1 MAAIYLAE
9 IPNYRARL
17 WCLWWGKEKTK
28 KIAQKGKRE
37 ERKREFSCH
46 LLLFC
51 IKSAKSGLRS
61 QFQDDYQH
69 SLIYYVKI
77 RLGDGVWLMVYVC
90 CQPRKYQVYQD
101 DREGRKERK
110 EGDYSIPCTHYPL
123 LPEYQFGHW
132 RTPEIPREKKS
143 RYSAGRLTPEIKT
156 MSNGDDYP
164 KRHKPQRQ

>member
-1 MAAIYLAE
+1 MATSRTQKLLKTRGERAQVGPPKVSVDVGSRFGHGEPDFGQTLRPPFGHGPPGFAKQSDRRSDTGPGWGGWGWVRMAAIYLAE

-37 ERKREFSCH
+37 ERKREFSCY

-69 SLIYYVKI
+69 SLIYYW
-77 RLGDGVWLMVYVC
+77 RY
-90 CQPRKYQVYQD
+90 R
-101 DREGRKERK
+101 
-110 EGDYSIPCTHYPL
+110 SFL
-123 LPEYQFGHW
+123 LLSLC
-132 RTPEIPREKKS
+132 RTP
-143 RYSAGRLTPEIKT
+143 
-156 MSNGDDYP
+156 
-164 KRHKPQRQ
+164 